1 MIMEIREKFPFL
13 YDISV
18 FIMVEFQ
25 KQFQVNIQEDE
36 IGFITLHLM
45 CLAEKMNREC
55 WRIAVIDPVS
65 GRNVSYY
72 QTRLEF
78 CFPNELIEV
87 ECFSLFELEIIRDFL
102 PSFIIMTAGLQEK
115 FDVPSLLCARF

>member
-1 MIMEIREKFPFL
+1 
-13 YDISV
+13 
-18 FIMVEFQ
+18 
-25 KQFQVNIQEDE
+25 
-36 IGFITLHLM
+36 M

-115 FDVPSLLCARF
+115 FDVPSLLCSPLLMETDIKKIERVHERIKKRTDERSHACLAV